1 MVKLPNGED
10 YGIAI
15 KFGRYDKCKL
25 DNLLSFIEDNY
36 KGVEWW
42 GGSYPTGFTPDLS
55 YYDEEDEEITDF
67 AIFIER
73 DNELTWG
80 AANYIHDEDR
90 EYDYV
95 VYTFDEFCAEDEDD
109 IKNEMDVS
117 FLYGG

>member
-1 MVKLPNGED
+1 MIELPGCED

-15 KFGRYDKCKL
+15 RFGRYDKCKI

-36 KGVEWW
+36 KGVKWC
-42 GGSYPTGFTPDLS
+42 GGDYPTSFTPDLS

-73 DNELTWG
+73 GNELSWG

-90 EYDYV
+90 EYDYI
-95 VYTFDEFCAEDEDD
+95 VYTFDEFCAEDED

-117 FLYGG
+117 FLYGD